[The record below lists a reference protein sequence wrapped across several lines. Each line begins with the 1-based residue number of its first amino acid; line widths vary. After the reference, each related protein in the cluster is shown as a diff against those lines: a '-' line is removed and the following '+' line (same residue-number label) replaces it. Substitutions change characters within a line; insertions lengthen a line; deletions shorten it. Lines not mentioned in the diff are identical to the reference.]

1 MKGGRVVGPTGG
13 RGFGT
18 RLYAALFSIL
28 AFRRMTDATNGFRIF
43 RSSIL
48 EDPRIDLDQAWLTS
62 YDLEPYLLF
71 KVIQGPYK
79 LIEHPVTVRYHGEGY
94 TKMQGVRDWWRLFRP
109 AVLLRLR
116 LKH

>member
-1 MKGGRVVGPTGG
+1 MSKGQPGAAGSGPSSTPCC
-13 RGFGT
+13 
-18 RLYAALFSIL
+18 SPSVL

-48 EDPRIDLDQAWLTS
+48 EDPRIDLHQTWLTS

-71 KVIQGPYK
+71 RVIQGPYK
-79 LIEHPVTVRYHGEGY
+79 VIEHPVTVRYHEAGY

-109 AVLLRLR
+109 AVLLRFR
-116 LKH
+116 LKR